1 MYDLLSSLLVI
12 IGIIGF
18 IVIII
23 LVFSSLESEPEPKY
37 GVKSITQKGEEVRS
51 FAEKRIADYFTRNNI
66 NYVYEKG
73 TIVSSRRGWKLRYHV
88 RAPDFYL
95 PDYDVYVEYWGLVDA
110 DNKRTRERYVQN
122 MKKKMAIYYR
132 NNIKLISIYPRNLE
146 NLDWIF
152 RKKFEEVTGF
162 ELT

>member
-1 MYDLLSSLLVI
+1 MVI

-18 IVIII
+18 IAIII

-37 GVKSITQKGEEVRS
+37 GVESVTQKGEEVRS

-66 NYVYEKG
+66 NYVYEQE
-73 TIVSSRRGWKLRYHV
+73 VRVRGGCLFLSEYV
-88 RAPDFYL
+88 VGNPDFYL

-110 DNKRTRERYVQN
+110 DNERTRERYVEN

-132 NNIKLISIYPRNLE
+132 NNIKFISIYPRNLE

-152 RKKFEEVTGF
+152 RKKFEKVTGF
-162 ELT
+162 ELPS